1 MLTNA
6 GGGAGNGPLVNWPI
20 ICQLG
25 ICGWCDQSW
34 LMQDALYPFFVT
46 CAGTLG
52 GSGGVGICGYM
63 SKAGAG
69 GGGGQAKCGIIC
81 VCYGGSYDLCNGSGP
96 ALAFPPSLLDMQMS
110 NAGVGLAIIYW
121 REA

>member
-1 MLTNA
+1 MMLSANNNNT
-6 GGGAGNGPLVNWPI
+6 GPLINFST
-20 ICQLG
+20 ICCLG
-25 ICGWCDQSW
+25 VYGWCDQSW
-34 LMQDALYPFFVT
+34 LMQDGLYPFFVT

-52 GSGGVGICGYM
+52 GSGGVGICSFM

-81 VCYGGSYDLCNGSGP
+81 VCYGAPYDCCNGSGP
-96 ALAFPPSLLDMQMS
+96 LLAFPPSLLDMQIS
-110 NAGVGLAIIYW
+110 NAGLGLAIIYW